1 MESLDYWRKCE
12 QLSVVQSALL
22 IVGID
27 PAPKPHAPS
36 WRHEIPD
43 SYHAI
48 LAALQGAVLSGGL
61 RATIRS
67 DPRHGVLA
75 VPPDAMAQLQ
85 EGGIQ
90 HFYRVWPDWRGSL
103 IEVKDLREWLVQRGI
118 ESEFFF
124 PDGLPN
130 ADYLNPSDLFFSP
143 KLYAAIA
150 AWMAIKADPT
160 LIRGSA
166 KKALTTWLKTNA
178 AQHGLLK
185 EDGEPN
191 TEAIEY
197 IAKVANWDTKG
208 GAPKTPAKPT
218 HPLRKKRR

>member
-12 QLSVVQSALL
+12 QLSVVQAAKL
-22 IVGID
+22 IVGMD
-27 PAPKPHAPS
+27 PTPKPNAPS
-36 WRHEIPD
+36 WRNEPPD
-43 SYHAI
+43 KCNAMLANLSGAI
-48 LAALQGAVLSGGL
+48 LSGKL
-61 RATIRS
+61 KATILRDPKRS
-67 DPRHGVLA
+67 VSE
-75 VPPDAMAQLQ
+75 VPPGTMAQFQ

-90 HFYRVWPDWRGSL
+90 HFYRVWPDWHGSL

-130 ADYLNPSDLFFSP
+130 PDYLNPSDPFFSP

-150 AWMAIKADPT
+150 AWMAIKADRT

-191 TEAIEY
+191 IEAIEY

>member
-12 QLSVVQSALL
+12 QLSVVQAAQL
-22 IVGID
+22 IVGMD
-27 PAPKPHAPS
+27 PTPKPNAPS
-36 WRHEIPD
+36 WRNEPPD

-48 LAALQGAVLSGGL
+48 LAALREAILSGRL
-61 RATIRS
+61 KATIRR
-67 DPRHGVLA
+67 DPKRSFSEI
-75 VPPDAMAQLQ
+75 PPDAMAQFE

-90 HFYRVWPDWRGSL
+90 RLYRVCPDWHGTL
-103 IEVKDLREWLVQRGI
+103 IEVTNLCEWLVQRRI
-118 ESEFFF
+118 PSEFFF

-130 ADYLNPSDLFFSP
+130 ADYLNRSDPFFSP

>member
-61 RATIRS
+61 KATIRR
-67 DPRHGVLA
+67 DPKRSVSE
-75 VPPDAMAQLQ
+75 VPPGTMAQFQ

-90 HFYRVWPDWRGSL
+90 HFYRVWPDWYGSL

-130 ADYLNPSDLFFSP
+130 PDYLNPSDPFFSA

-150 AWMAIKADPT
+150 AWMAVKADPSLRRNKSVKST
-160 LIRGSA
+160 LS
-166 KKALTTWLKTNA
+166 TWLN
-178 AQHGLLK
+178 QHAGQYGLTK
-185 EDGEPN
+185 GDGTPN
-191 TEAIEY
+191 KQAIEEV
-197 IAKVANWDTKG
+197 AKVANWETKG
-208 GAPKTPAKPT
+208 GAPKTPE
-218 HPLRKKRR
+218 